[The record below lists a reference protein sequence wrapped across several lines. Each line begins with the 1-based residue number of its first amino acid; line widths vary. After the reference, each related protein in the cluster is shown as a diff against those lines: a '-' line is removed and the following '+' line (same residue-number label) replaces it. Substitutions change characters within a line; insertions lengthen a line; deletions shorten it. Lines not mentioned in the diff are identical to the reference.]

1 MYNNRLLGMIKK
13 QRYAI
18 VSFTKLTALITEN
31 KCFSHIPKPLEDA
44 VSELS

>member
-1 MYNNRLLGMIKK
+1 MIKK

-31 KCFSHIPKPLEDA
+31 KCFSHLWSNRVNYPLYPKNI
-44 VSELS
+44 